1 MRVLLAHNRYRLPG
15 GEERHV
21 ELLEEGLLEAG
32 IEVRRFERDSSELD
46 SSSAKRTAAA
56 LALAYRPGGGG
67 IARIVE
73 DWRPDVVH
81 FHNLWPLLT
90 PAALRLAR
98 RRGAAVVLTAHNYRF
113 ACPGG
118 TLLRNGVVHDDC
130 IRGSSLACGLRNP
143 RGGLAES
150 IAYGL
155 ALEVQRRRRMLE
167 RWVDAFIAPSAF
179 MGRMLVESGLPSAR
193 VHVLSYGFPFAEQRE
208 SARSYVLFAGRLSEE
223 KGVRTLLE
231 AARIATDVPVA
242 IAGSGPLADD
252 VRSAPVAYLGQL
264 RRPKVLDALASAA
277 FSVVPSECYD
287 NQPFA
292 AVEAFSM
299 GKPVVATSLG
309 GLPEL
314 VQDGVTGLLVPARS
328 PSELAQA
335 MHTLWHSPELAVEL
349 GERAL
354 RFARENFSL
363 RTQVKKT
370 VALYEALRERAPG
383 AAFA

>member
-1 MRVLLAHNRYRLPG
+1 
-15 GEERHV
+15 
-21 ELLEEGLLEAG
+21 
-32 IEVRRFERDSSELD
+32 VRRFERDSSELD
-46 SSSAKRTAAA
+46 GSAAKRAAAA
-56 LALAYRPGGGG
+56 LGLAYRPGGGG
-67 IARIVE
+67 IAPVID

-81 FHNLWPLLT
+81 FHNIWPLLT

-118 TLLRNGVVHDDC
+118 TLLRNGVPHDDC

-150 IAYGL
+150 VSYGL
-155 ALEVQRRRRMLE
+155 ALELQRRLRMLE

-179 MGRMLVESGLPSAR
+179 MGRMLVESGLPEAR
-193 VHVLSYGFPFAEQRE
+193 VHVLSYGFPPAERSE
-208 SARSYVLFAGRLSEE
+208 SAGSHVLFAGRLSEE

-231 AARIATDVPVA
+231 AARIAEDVPVA
-242 IAGSGPLADD
+242 IAGTGPLAGD
-252 VRSAPVAYLGQL
+252 VRSARVEYLGQL
-264 RRPKVLDALASAA
+264 GRQELLAALARAA

-309 GLPEL
+309 GLPEM
-314 VQDGVTGLLVPARS
+314 VQDGVTGLLVPPHS
-328 PSELAQA
+328 PSDLAQA
-335 MHTLWHSPELAVEL
+335 MRTLWYRRDLTLEF

-363 RTQVKKT
+363 PTQVKKT
-370 VALYEALRERAPG
+370 IALYEAVGARAPD
-383 AAFA
+383 AALA